1 MEIKIQSIHFDADEK
16 LLEFSKKKVG
26 KLTQFF
32 DHIITA
38 DVYFRLENNGATVK
52 DKVVDLKVNIPGQT
66 LYASETSKTFEES
79 VDSTVASLE
88 RQLKKHKEKLKK

>member
-38 DVYFRLENNGATVK
+38 DVYFRLENNGAAVK
-52 DKVVDLKVNIPGQT
+52 DKVVDLKVNIPGHT

-79 VDSTVASLE
+79 VDSAVASLE
-88 RQLKKHKEKLKK
+88 RQLKKQKEKLKK